1 MNPSLELPENVLFS
15 SILNHNPLDSRKV
28 VNSYIYSTI
37 DLVSKERNMD
47 LQLKGKNAL
56 VTGGSRGI
64 GKAIAE
70 TFANEGCNVAICA
83 RKADQLKEA
92 VDALKAKGVSAF
104 GSAVD
109 VTDETAM
116 KNWIAEAA
124 EQLGGIDILVSNVGA
139 MAIGAD
145 RDSWQKN
152 LDVDVFGLVSLVE
165 AGLPFLEKSAEKNG
179 DAAIIVI
186 GSTASVSAANPSSYG
201 AIKGALVHYVKGLA
215 KQYAPQHIRAN
226 VVSPG
231 MCYFEGGVWHKT
243 EQHAPDFFKM
253 SMDRNPMGR
262 MATPQDIANATVFL
276 ASPCSSY
283 TTGVNLTVEGGLT
296 DRVNF

>member
-1 MNPSLELPENVLFS
+1 
-15 SILNHNPLDSRKV
+15 
-28 VNSYIYSTI
+28 
-37 DLVSKERNMD
+37 MD
-47 LQLKGKNAL
+47 LKLKGKRAL

-64 GKAIAE
+64 GRAIAE
-70 TFANEGCNVAICA
+70 TLANEGCHVSICA
-83 RKADQLKEA
+83 RKADRLNETVQ
-92 VDALKAKGVSAF
+92 ALKAKGVSAF

-109 VTDETAM
+109 VTDDAAV
-116 KNWIAEAA
+116 KNWVAEAA
-124 EQLGGIDILVSNVGA
+124 EQLGGIDIMVSNVGA

-152 LDVDVFGLVSLVE
+152 LDVDVFGLVSMVE
-165 AGLPFLEKSAEKNG
+165 AGLPILEKSVGETG
-179 DAAIIVI
+179 DASIVVI
-186 GSTASVSAANPSSYG
+186 GSTASVAAPNPSAYG

-215 KQYAPQHIRAN
+215 KQYAAQHIRAN

-231 MCYFEGGVWHKT
+231 MVYFEGGIWHKT

-253 SMDRNPMGR
+253 SMARNPMGR
-262 MATPQDIANATVFL
+262 MATPQDIADATVFL

-296 DRVNF
+296 ERVNY